1 VAEVGSATSV
11 RKDSCEIAFGAAC
24 RNVNVRG
31 GLVDTITCVLCGEK
45 LKKKIDKNG
54 KPYFVCDPCGMQLF
68 IRRKQ
73 GIKNLGELIENLK
86 LHEHHFHEH
95 SYMLCKIQAV
105 LNEMRGIKKEIR
117 TLEDEVALF
126 ESKSDSKNRKRT
138 VKLLNERICTLLS
151 ELARLSRST
160 AQMKRQ

>member
-1 VAEVGSATSV
+1 
-11 RKDSCEIAFGAAC
+11 
-24 RNVNVRG
+24 
-31 GLVDTITCVLCGEK
+31 
-45 LKKKIDKNG
+45 
-54 KPYFVCDPCGMQLF
+54 MQIF
-68 IRRKQ
+68 IRRKD

-117 TLEDEVALF
+117 TLEDEGGALF
-126 ESKSDSKNRKRT
+126 ESKSDSKDRKRT
-138 VKLLNERICTLLS
+138 VKLLNERTDALLS
-151 ELARLSRST
+151 ELARLSRSK